1 MLYYLKKHA
10 PKLRI
15 LLYIAL
21 FFLLLAGCSS
31 RIGVTTD
38 VHHTKNKTTTT
49 TGLAMSITLEDLKL
63 TNQPTPTN

>member
-1 MLYYLKKHA
+1 MLQHLKKHA

-15 LLYIAL
+15 LIYLAL
-21 FFLLLAGCSS
+21 FFLLLTGCSS
-31 RIGVTTD
+31 SIGVTTE
-38 VHHTKNKTTTT
+38 VHRTKYKTITT